1 MKQKSP
7 ISDRMNRKGTW
18 EVNLL
23 ELGIEFGVII
33 AVPLLL
39 LIALGYYLD
48 TTLGTLPLFILL
60 GLFLSIG
67 ISSYGLYK
75 KINAILFDL
84 NHHT

>member
-1 MKQKSP
+1 MKQKQQKR
-7 ISDRMNRKGTW
+7 DRTNEKGKLG
-18 EVNLL
+18 VNVL

-48 TTLGTLPLFILL
+48 KTLGTVPLFILL

-67 ISSYGLYK
+67 ISSYALYK
-75 KINAILFDL
+75 KINAIMFDL
-84 NHHT
+84 NNKK

>member
-1 MKQKSP
+1 MKQKP
-7 ISDRMNRKGTW
+7 QRSDRTNGKGKW
-18 EVNLL
+18 GVNLL

-48 TTLGTLPLFILL
+48 KTLGTVPLFILL

-75 KINAILFDL
+75 KINAIMFDL
-84 NHHT
+84 NNNK